1 MKYTKYLKTL
11 AFVGLIY
18 STNGALACDNKSCEK
33 AYVAETQQYVDNQVR
48 IADAAQQE
56 RIAYAKVREAREIAA
71 YKAELIRAKYNQMI
85 PTEETAA
92 VSFTAFTLVS
102 E

>member
-1 MKYTKYLKTL
+1 MKHTKYLKTL
-11 AFVGLIY
+11 AFIGLIY

-33 AYVAETQQYVDNQVR
+33 AYVAETQQYISNQVR

-56 RIAYAKVREAREIAA
+56 RVAYAKVREAREIAA
-71 YKAELIRAKYNQMI
+71 YKDELLRAKYQQMI
-85 PTEETAA
+85 PTNETPAL
-92 VSFTAFTLVS
+92 SFTAFTLVA